1 MKNINDEK
9 TIKEYELLKAYYLK
23 KVKAISEKKFQ
34 EIRSELGVSEE
45 IYFSIGFLE
54 NKNGKI
60 DITALGII
68 CVEFFSDE
76 CDKCKEYFLYNAFEP
91 IVCPYCGKEIES
103 QILKFPIQEENISYK
118 CKN

>member
-45 IYFSIGFLE
+45 IYFSI
-54 NKNGKI
+54 
-60 DITALGII
+60 
-68 CVEFFSDE
+68 EFFSDE

-91 IVCPYCGKEIES
+91 IICPYCGKEIES